1 LVLVVL
7 SSPDSGNAEKMELV
21 EKHFLWISTFIVPVL
36 YISITGSVYLFLY
49 QWQDN
54 TLAGRKIQKISLVPL
69 QLSRER
75 RLTISSLFIF
85 CVTGYLTGLLY
96 RHHLTWIYLNV
107 SSFGIIYFL
116 ASIAGMIFLHD
127 TYFYWTHRLLHRPG
141 LYEKVHLAHHLSTSP
156 DPWTALAFHP
166 VEAVIQAA
174 ILPIILCIMPANP
187 LAILIFSVYMVL
199 MNVLGHSG
207 YELFTERGWTKKW
220 FRWKSS
226 SKDHDAHHQYG
237 WGNFG
242 LYFTFWDRW
251 MKTGRDKF

>member
-1 LVLVVL
+1 M
-7 SSPDSGNAEKMELV
+7 MELI
-21 EKHFLWISTFIVPVL
+21 EKQFLWISAFMVPVL
-36 YISITGSVYLFLY
+36 YISITGSFYLFLY
-49 QWQDN
+49 QWQGEK
-54 TLAGRKIQKISLVPL
+54 LANRKIQKISLTPL
-69 QLSRER
+69 QLLRER
-75 RLTISSLFIF
+75 RLTISSFFIF
-85 CVTGYLTGLLY
+85 CLTGYLTGQLF
-96 RHHLTWIYLNV
+96 RRHLTWIYFNI
-107 SSFGIIYFL
+107 SSFGVIYFL

-141 LYEKVHLAHHLSTSP
+141 WYEKIHRTHHLSTSP
-156 DPWTALAFHP
+156 DPWTALTFHP

-174 ILPIILCIMPANP
+174 VLPLMLCIMPTHP
-187 LAILIFSVYMVL
+187 IAILIFSVYMVL

-242 LYFTFWDRW
+242 LYFTFWDRL
-251 MKTGRDKF
+251 MKTGRGKF